1 MHVESFKYT
10 EVQYMV
16 LSREYLLLSSN
27 IVWTHLFFILT
38 VLYVFFTGGFFSSCY
53 PSVEFFPTGMVSIV

>member
-10 EVQYMV
+10 KVQYMV

-38 VLYVFFTGGFFSSCY
+38 ESFMYFSLVFFFLFAIQVWS
-53 PSVEFFPTGMVSIV
+53 FFPLVW